1 MMSCGSEIVSSSFGP
16 DSRQSCCGKIYTYGV
31 DSLMKTLRNNFRATT
46 IVMILVCW
54 GGLVEAD
61 LPPELHFDPT
71 APKQNIEVTFADADR
86 KGMTVTGR
94 LLCGGSGVAYLAM
107 ADVASILNGGR
118 FWREET
124 MQLRLSLDGHDVVLT
139 HDSRLILADG
149 REVLLPT
156 PAYALDGD
164 IWAPVTLFERVLTPL
179 SGEVSAW
186 TPATSTLQV
195 GGVRPNVLGSRLR
208 SSGRNTTLTFECSES
223 LRWRL
228 ERPASDKVR
237 LTIFGGVLDQG
248 RVSNIKA
255 RGLVEGLRVHQQDD
269 RAVIDVS
276 VLPLTSGARTYAE
289 HDGLSIVLALT
300 EAASGL
306 PTPQVRGAVTMAEPD
321 AFTEPAPVIDL
332 IVLDP
337 GHGGDDEGVVG
348 PNGREE
354 KDLMLKLARDL
365 KDELK
370 DAGFS
375 VIMTRDGDDHRTSD
389 DRAEKANLAG
399 GDLFLSLHAG
409 AWFDAERSGASA
421 WTMSSGKADHNTEFS
436 LWNAAQQ
443 GHLVESAALA
453 ESVLSRLSVD
463 MGLQVIETGQV
474 NTTVLQSID
483 MPAVMIE
490 VGLLTHP
497 GDRDLLVESKERRRL
512 ARSLAASVVA
522 YRRSIDQRYPQEQG
536 GRP

>member
-1 MMSCGSEIVSSSFGP
+1 MISCASEIVSGSYLPELWQAFHS
-16 DSRQSCCGKIYTYGV
+16 KICTYGNDCLV
-31 DSLMKTLRNNFRATT
+31 KPLGHNFRATT
-46 IVMILVCW
+46 ILMTLMFW
-54 GGLVEAD
+54 GGLAGAAH
-61 LPPELHFDPT
+61 PPELHFDPSG
-71 APKQNIEVTFADADR
+71 PKQDIAVSFADGDR
-86 KGMTVTGR
+86 HGMTLTGR
-94 LLCGGSGVAYLAM
+94 FLCAESGVVYLAM

-139 HDSRLILADG
+139 HDSRLVLTEG
-149 REVLLPT
+149 REVLLPV

-179 SGEVSAW
+179 SGKASAW

-228 ERPASDKVR
+228 ERPAADKVR
-237 LTIFGGVLDQG
+237 LTIFGGVLDRG

-255 RGLVEGLRVHQQDD
+255 RGLVQGLRVHQQDD
-269 RAVIDVS
+269 RAVIDIR
-276 VLPLTSGARTYAE
+276 VLPLTSGVRTYAE

-306 PTPQVRGAVTMAEPD
+306 PAPQVRGAVTMAEPD
-321 AFTEPAPVIDL
+321 AFTDSAPVIDL

-337 GHGGDDEGVVG
+337 GHGGDDRGVIG
-348 PNGREE
+348 PKGHEE
-354 KDLMLKLARDL
+354 KDLMLDLARDL

-375 VIMTRDGDDHRTSD
+375 VIMTRNGDDHRTSD
-389 DRAEKANLAG
+389 DRAERANLAG

-409 AWFDAERSGASA
+409 AWFNAARSGASA
-421 WTMSSGKADHNTEFS
+421 WTMSSGKADHSTEFA
-436 LWNAAQQ
+436 LWNVAQQ

-453 ESVLSRLSVD
+453 EAVLSRLSVD
-463 MGLQVIETGQV
+463 MGLQVVETGQV

-497 GDRDLLVESKERRRL
+497 GDRDLLVESRERRRL
-512 ARSLAASVVA
+512 ARSLAAAVIA